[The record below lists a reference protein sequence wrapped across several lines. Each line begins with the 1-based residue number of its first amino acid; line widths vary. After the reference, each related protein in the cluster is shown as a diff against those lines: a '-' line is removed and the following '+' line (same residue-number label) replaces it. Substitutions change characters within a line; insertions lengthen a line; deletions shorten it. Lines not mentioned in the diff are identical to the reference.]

1 MKHRVVAAVFLI
13 AIGHLR
19 AADNPPRFEVAT
31 LKQAFPAGDSYPIT
45 LGTVEGSRLILSNV
59 TLSDCLK
66 FAYGLVSDDQI
77 AGPDWIRSKTV
88 LFDIVAQV
96 AAGTPREQLL
106 LMTQSLLAERLGL
119 VLHHEENEVHYLA
132 LVPAKGGPKMPA
144 ADMSQ
149 SRNNS
154 GGRGHVTGNR
164 VSMLLLAGLI
174 SRMEQVIVVD
184 RTGLAGE
191 FQVKLLWAP
200 GSGGVTAAPEDTAA
214 RASLFAAVQEQ
225 LGLRLES
232 RKGPL
237 DVLVVDRAEKTPADN

>member
-1 MKHRVVAAVFLI
+1 MKYSIVAAIFLTVP
-13 AIGHLR
+13 GHAR
-19 AADNPPRFEVAT
+19 AADTSPRFEVAT
-31 LKQAFPAGDSYPIT
+31 LKRAFPAGDSYPIT
-45 LGTVEGSRLILSNV
+45 LGAVEGSRLILSNV

-77 AGPDWIRSKTV
+77 AGPDWIRSKAV

-96 AAGTPREQLL
+96 PPGTPREQLL
-106 LMTQSLLAERLGL
+106 SMTQSLLAERLGL
-119 VLHHEENEVHYLA
+119 VLHHEQKEARYLA
-132 LVPAKGGPKMPA
+132 LVTAKSGPKMPA
-144 ADMSQ
+144 ADLSQ

-154 GGRGHVTGNR
+154 GGRGHVTGNQ

-184 RTGLAGE
+184 RTGLTGE
-191 FQVKLLWAP
+191 FQVKLQWTP
-200 GSGGVTAAPEDTAA
+200 GSGGVTAAPEDTATG
-214 RASLFAAVQEQ
+214 ASLFGAIQEQ

-237 DVLVVDRAEKTPADN
+237 DVLVVDHAEKIPAEN